1 MLFFLTGM
9 KSITNRLESPVP
21 GVEDCFVTIEISDS
35 LMAEEQKRELNPM
48 IFKIYSAKN
57 MPDTPLPYGDL
68 SLR

>member
-1 MLFFLTGM
+1 M
-9 KSITNRLESPVP
+9 V
-21 GVEDCFVTIEISDS
+21 
-35 LMAEEQKRELNPM
+35 EEQKRELNPM